1 MDSSASYQGVK
12 GEERTYLRSRAALCV
27 GLLLL
32 LMIDIPLRG
41 SGQMIYMYLFLLS
54 VLAAGTLFA
63 YVSARRGARSV
74 TRAMSWMLVPDLSV
88 VAGFTFLFHDLED
101 AFYPVAVFLAIAYA
115 LVARRRDMWVVGA
128 AVAAAYTVGHLV
140 TREMG
145 VDRYL
150 VLALK
155 ALAIPFIGAMVASS
169 VSQQRERE
177 EDAAKAVADEAGAK
191 EQLESRLAELQAV
204 VRITETIHSSLD
216 LDEVGFDV
224 LEILGGA
231 LGIDRCSLFVIDKR
245 TTDVVFSASRGD
257 VARSV
262 ENPLQQTSGSSEH
275 FSSRAVCDRGEAIV
289 LFCADQV
296 DMDNL
301 STMDELLLNA
311 VASQLVVAVEN
322 SHLYGLTKVLSI
334 TDELTGLYNYRE
346 LQSRLNQEVER
357 AARYESS
364 LSLLMID
371 ADDFKSYND
380 TYGHV
385 AGDKALAELA
395 GVMRSAV
402 REVDFVARY
411 GGEEFTVLLPETDSA
426 GAFVVAEKIR
436 EAVADHDFP
445 EAEVEGKA
453 RGPLTVSVGIATFPT
468 YADDTES
475 LLSQADNALY
485 RAKNEG
491 RNRVRTPQLVAQDD
505 THDAEDTIG
514 D

>member
-1 MDSSASYQGVK
+1 MDSSASYQGVT
-12 GEERTYLRSRAALCV
+12 GEERTYLRARATLCV

-32 LMIDIPLRG
+32 LFVDLPLRG
-41 SGQMIYMYLFLLS
+41 GGQMIYMYLLLLS
-54 VLAAGTLFA
+54 VLAAGTVFA
-63 YVSARRGARSV
+63 YVSARQGARSV
-74 TRAMSWMLVPDLSV
+74 ARIMSWMLVPDLSV
-88 VAGFTFLFHDLED
+88 IAGFTFLLHDLED
-101 AFYPVAVFLAIAYA
+101 AFYPVAIFLSIAYA

-128 AVAAAYTVGHLV
+128 AVSVAYIAGHLV
-140 TREMG
+140 THEMD
-145 VDRYL
+145 VAQYL
-150 VLALK
+150 VFALK
-155 ALAIPFIGAMVASS
+155 TLAIPFIGATVASS
-169 VSQQRERE
+169 VSRQRERE
-177 EDAAKAVADEAGAK
+177 EDAVKAVANEAGAK

-216 LDEVGFDV
+216 LEDVGFDV
-224 LEILGGA
+224 LEILGGVLA
-231 LGIDRCSLFVIDKR
+231 IDRCSLFVIDKR
-245 TTDVVFSASRGD
+245 TTDMVFSASRGE

-262 ENPLQQTSGSSEH
+262 ENPLQQTPRSSEH
-275 FSSRAVCDRGEAIV
+275 FSCKAVCDRGDAIV
-289 LFCADQV
+289 LFCADQA
-296 DMDNL
+296 DMDQL
-301 STMDELLLNA
+301 STADGLLLNA

-357 AARYESS
+357 ATRYESS

-385 AGDKALAELA
+385 AGDKALSELA

-411 GGEEFTVLLPETDSA
+411 GGEEFTVILPETDSA

-436 EAVADHDFP
+436 ESVADHDFSA
-445 EAEVEGKA
+445 AEVDGKV

-475 LLSQADNALY
+475 LLRQADSALY

-491 RNRVRTPQLVAQDD
+491 RNRVRTPQMVAHDGTDD
-505 THDAEDTIG
+505 TEDTTG

>member
-1 MDSSASYQGVK
+1 
-12 GEERTYLRSRAALCV
+12 
-27 GLLLL
+27 
-32 LMIDIPLRG
+32 
-41 SGQMIYMYLFLLS
+41 
-54 VLAAGTLFA
+54 
-63 YVSARRGARSV
+63 
-74 TRAMSWMLVPDLSV
+74 
-88 VAGFTFLFHDLED
+88 
-101 AFYPVAVFLAIAYA
+101 
-115 LVARRRDMWVVGA
+115 
-128 AVAAAYTVGHLV
+128 
-140 TREMG
+140 
-145 VDRYL
+145 
-150 VLALK
+150 
-155 ALAIPFIGAMVASS
+155 
-169 VSQQRERE
+169 
-177 EDAAKAVADEAGAK
+177 
-191 EQLESRLAELQAV
+191 
-204 VRITETIHSSLD
+204 
-216 LDEVGFDV
+216 
-224 LEILGGA
+224 
-231 LGIDRCSLFVIDKR
+231 
-245 TTDVVFSASRGD
+245 
-257 VARSV
+257 
-262 ENPLQQTSGSSEH
+262 
-275 FSSRAVCDRGEAIV
+275 
-289 LFCADQV
+289 
-296 DMDNL
+296 MDNL